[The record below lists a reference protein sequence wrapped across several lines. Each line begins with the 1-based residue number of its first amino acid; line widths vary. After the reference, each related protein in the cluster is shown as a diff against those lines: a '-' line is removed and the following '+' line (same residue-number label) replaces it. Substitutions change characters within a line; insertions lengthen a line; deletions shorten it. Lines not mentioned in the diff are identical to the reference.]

1 MARERSC
8 GAVIFSDNDYLLL
21 RYGWGHWGFMK
32 GNVET
37 GEDELETIL
46 REAEEETRLTANQLS
61 FIEGFRETITYFYK
75 NEGRTIYKKVIFLL
89 AESNSRDVT
98 LSHEHNDYA
107 WLDYNEALKRLTYDN
122 AREILQKAEQHR
134 QNNL

>member
-8 GAVIFSDNDYLLL
+8 GAVIFSDNFYLLL
-21 RYGWGHWGFMK
+21 RYGWGHWDFVK

-46 REAEEETRLTANQLS
+46 RETEEETRLTANQLS

-75 NEGRTIYKKVIFLL
+75 NDGRTIYKKVIFLL

-122 AREILQKAEQHR
+122 AQAILQKAEQHR